1 MKLYCQQC
9 GSPHEYTLKK
19 PNFCQ
24 NCGDTLSKMSAAA
37 VIKEKIVPKAAV
49 VAHDDDDD
57 DEDDG
62 SQVPDIQGLEFDS
75 DATPIRGIK
84 LGSVVGTSSG
94 EKVEPDSSPKI
105 SKKDMIEEYKR
116 EAGSLRPS
124 GRTRKNK

>member
-1 MKLYCQQC
+1 
-9 GSPHEYTLKK
+9 
-19 PNFCQ
+19 
-24 NCGDTLSKMSAAA
+24 MSAAA

-62 SQVPDIQGLEFDS
+62 AQVPDIQGLEFDS

-116 EAGSLRPS
+116 EAGALRPS